1 MKETQKLLEARR
13 KVRIARVDLYL
24 AKTNL
29 IRAMRIAEDL
39 IYPPQPAM
47 TRKQAG

>member
-1 MKETQKLLEARR
+1 MKEIQKLLEARR
-13 KVRIARVDLYL
+13 QIHIARIDLYL

-29 IRAMRIAEDL
+29 VRAMRIAEDL